1 LYFTPILSSQLFT
14 QEDWKSFYTA
24 IVEKRDWEMLKKFF
38 ESEIVTLTMDLNS
51 RYMFL
56 IDLVLL
62 PPIKVKTKFDDD
74 EPEPTIF
81 GFLFKIL

>member
-38 ESEIVTLTMDLNS
+38 ESEIVT
-51 RYMFL
+51 
-56 IDLVLL
+56 
-62 PPIKVKTKFDDD
+62 
-74 EPEPTIF
+74 
-81 GFLFKIL
+81 